1 MRGDRKPSGHIIS
14 FWQSMEQCTR
24 QPVQKT
30 IVHSILLI
38 LFYCSHIE
46 KYIPCVQ
53 MSLPN
58 ATHSL
63 DQMLN
68 NFINMTERVTEIEA
82 QFNFMCNADIPST
95 GFLILIHSYMS
106 THLMFN
112 VFIKKERIKC
122 ICNYYSLQNTNTL
135 RYRQKWNY
143 ISFHLYLFLMAYY
156 VRDRI

>member
-1 MRGDRKPSGHIIS
+1 
-14 FWQSMEQCTR
+14 MEQCTR

-46 KYIPCVQ
+46 KYISCVQ

-58 ATHSL
+58 STHTL

-68 NFINMTERVTEIEA
+68 NFINMTERVTEMEA

-112 VFIKKERIKC
+112 VFIKKEESNAYATITVCK
-122 ICNYYSLQNTNTL
+122 NTNTL
-135 RYRQKWNY
+135 RYRQNVNY